1 MSKTKQTAKPQVI
14 DQDVIEEVSTTQNHV
29 QTEGIDSSSKLEAI
43 KNLIFGE
50 NIQQYNSEFEELKAD
65 LLKKRKELK
74 DLIEDTRDEISKS
87 IDSLSTDLNI
97 RITDLESKME
107 DRLEAL
113 DDQKTSREM
122 LGKALIELGEKI
134 KS

>member
-1 MSKTKQTAKPQVI
+1 MSKTNQTTKPQVI
-14 DQDVIEEVSTTQNHV
+14 DYVQSKEAPTTKNHL

-65 LLKKRKELK
+65 LLKKRKELR

-122 LGKALIELGEKI
+122 LGTALIELGEKI
-134 KS
+134 KA